1 VSDENHETQNSELPA
16 LETESLRI
24 PMNPCEASLVFVGG
38 DRKEVVFFLSPSS
51 GLHPGVETIEEF
63 LGGDRTF
70 LPARLE
76 ADEENVLVNR
86 RSLLYLEVGQ
96 EAPTLLSREESAAVP
111 MEIVRVELE
120 GGEAVEGALRMH
132 GPIGNQRISD
142 EFNREEDFLPL
153 ESADKV
159 IYFNKH
165 RVTVVSF

>member
-1 VSDENHETQNSELPA
+1 MAEENHETQSSELPP

-24 PMNPCEASLVFVGG
+24 PTNPCEASLVLVGG
-38 DRKEVVFFLSPSS
+38 DRKEVVIFLSPSS

-63 LGGDRTF
+63 LGGDRAF
-70 LPARLE
+70 LPARLKVE
-76 ADEENVLVNR
+76 EENVLVNR
-86 RSLLYLEVGQ
+86 SSLLYLEVGQ
-96 EAPTLLSREESAAVP
+96 EAPTLLSREESVAVP